1 MTRRVRENML
11 IRTLR
16 PRPST
21 RWPSDINGMSKPHQV
36 DILPF
41 NEAPAVSSAGK
52 FEFEICEFLEDRDA
66 HDELFLFLLFDSL
79 KRMRG
84 SRDHLL
90 RPSSFGETIKG
101 KRPPPWLRSCHFYTK
116 RRRRLLL
123 ELNGRQTSSAASAA
137 TQ

>member
-16 PRPST
+16 PRPAT

-66 HDELFLFLLFDSL
+66 HDELP
-79 KRMRG
+79 RG

-101 KRPPPWLRSCHFYTK
+101 KRPPPWLRSCHFYRK